1 MTGTLV
7 YSATFWEH
15 DGVGLRDPAAPRG

>member
-7 YSATFWEH
+7 YSPVFWEH
-15 DGVGLRDPAAPRG
+15 DSVGLRDPQA